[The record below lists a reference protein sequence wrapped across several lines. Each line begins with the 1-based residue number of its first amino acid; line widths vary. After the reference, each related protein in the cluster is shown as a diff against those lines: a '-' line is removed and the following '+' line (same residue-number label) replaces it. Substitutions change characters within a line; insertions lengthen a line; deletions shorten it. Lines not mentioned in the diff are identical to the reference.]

1 LEDIMH
7 RIAPFLIAIAIALP
21 TAGVER
27 PVHTYSIV
35 ARDEA
40 TGQMGVAVQSHWF
53 SVGSIVTWAE
63 AGVGAI
69 ATQSFVD
76 PAYGP
81 RGLELMKSGLSAE
94 QALDALLLVDE
105 GRDVRQVA
113 FVDTSGR
120 VAAHTGAKCIEAAGH
135 HAGEGF
141 SVQANMMLNDEVV
154 PAMAKAYES
163 TEGDLAERLMAALE
177 AAQSVGGDIR
187 GKQSAA
193 MLIVKSES
201 TGRSWADRVL
211 ELRIEDHP
219 TPIVEMRRLLRVH
232 RAYEH
237 MNAGDLAVEHEDL
250 ELAMA
255 EYGAA
260 AVLLPGNV
268 EVQYWAAVTLAT
280 SGKLEQALPIFRTVF
295 AISPPVRLRVLQEA
309 RSSARDLLEMHVGLR
324 VRNRAPCSFEPLL
337 ELAGEVELETP
348 VVGGVA
354 PGAHQQ
360 VHRRVAEVGHRDQY
374 LRFRQ
379 HAFIRCNDRSDGVH
393 GGLDVVVVRD
403 AHHHVDA
410 AGFVAIEVLDRR
422 PVDLPIG
429 DGDSDVVGAL
439 EGRRE
444 DANLFDRA
452 RRSSD
457 IDEVSQI
464 ERSEEEQHHTGGEV
478 GKRALQR
485 KTDGE
490 AGGTED
496 CDHRGRRH
504 PEPVERGD
512 HHHREDRVI
521 DQLGHEGDERGIHV
535 AARETP
541 GGDLA
546 RPPGHHA
553 TDD

>member
-1 LEDIMH
+1 MH

-141 SVQANMMLNDEVV
+141 SVQANMMLNDKVV

-255 EYGAA
+255 EYGEAA
-260 AVLLPGNV
+260 ELLPDNV

-280 SGKLEQALPIFRTVF
+280 SGKLDQALPIFRTVF
-295 AISPPVRLRVLQEA
+295 AADP
-309 RSSARDLLEMHVGLR
+309 
-324 VRNRAPCSFEPLL
+324 NW
-337 ELAGEVELETP
+337 VELTRRLVKPGIIPGTP
-348 VVGGVA
+348 EGKV
-354 PGAHQQ
+354 
-360 VHRRVAEVGHRDQY
+360 
-374 LRFRQ
+374 L
-379 HAFIRCNDRSDGVH
+379 
-393 GGLDVVVVRD
+393 
-403 AHHHVDA
+403 
-410 AGFVAIEVLDRR
+410 LDR
-422 PVDLPIG
+422 I
-429 DGDSDVVGAL
+429 
-439 EGRRE
+439 
-444 DANLFDRA
+444 
-452 RRSSD
+452 
-457 IDEVSQI
+457 VS
-464 ERSEEEQHHTGGEV
+464 
-478 GKRALQR
+478 
-485 KTDGE
+485 
-490 AGGTED
+490 
-496 CDHRGRRH
+496 
-504 PEPVERGD
+504 
-512 HHHREDRVI
+512 
-521 DQLGHEGDERGIHV
+521 V
-535 AARETP
+535 AK
-541 GGDLA
+541 
-546 RPPGHHA
+546 
-553 TDD
+553 

>member
-1 LEDIMH
+1 M
-7 RIAPFLIAIAIALP
+7 RRALP
-21 TAGVER
+21 IFVILTFAVPVLGVER
-27 PVHTYSIV
+27 PVHTFSIV
-35 ARDEA
+35 ARDSA
-40 TGQMGVAVQSHWF
+40 TGDLGVAVQSHWF

-135 HAGEGF
+135 HVGDGY
-141 SVQANMMLNDEVV
+141 SVEANMMLNDKVV

-219 TPIVEMRRLLRVH
+219 TPIAEMRRLLRVH

-237 MNAGDLAVEHEDL
+237 MNAGDLAVEHDDL

-255 EYGAA
+255 EYGEAA
-260 AVLLPGNV
+260 ELLPDNV

-280 SGKLEQALPIFRTVF
+280 SGELEQALPMFRKIF
-295 AISPPVRLRVLQEA
+295 AADS
-309 RSSARDLLEMHVGLR
+309 
-324 VRNRAPCSFEPLL
+324 NW
-337 ELAGEVELETP
+337 VELTRRLLKPGIIPDTP
-348 VVGGVA
+348 
-354 PGAHQQ
+354 
-360 VHRRVAEVGHRDQY
+360 EGH
-374 LRFRQ
+374 
-379 HAFIRCNDRSDGVH
+379 
-393 GGLDVVVVRD
+393 
-403 AHHHVDA
+403 
-410 AGFVAIEVLDRR
+410 
-422 PVDLPIG
+422 
-429 DGDSDVVGAL
+429 AL
-439 EGRRE
+439 
-444 DANLFDRA
+444 
-452 RRSSD
+452 
-457 IDEVSQI
+457 
-464 ERSEEEQHHTGGEV
+464 
-478 GKRALQR
+478 
-485 KTDGE
+485 
-490 AGGTED
+490 
-496 CDHRGRRH
+496 
-504 PEPVERGD
+504 VERI
-512 HHHREDRVI
+512 VS
-521 DQLGHEGDERGIHV
+521 V
-535 AARETP
+535 AK
-541 GGDLA
+541 
-546 RPPGHHA
+546 
-553 TDD
+553 